1 MELVEINKEEFNNL
15 AKNFTCKNFF
25 QKSNIGESLKER
37 NKKVYYLGLKENNIM
52 QAITMIY
59 EGNTFL
65 GKKEF
70 ICLKG
75 FLCDYNNHEV
85 VKEFRMKL
93 IDFVTLHGGF
103 KLTIDPYINEV
114 ERDIDGKIVENGNN
128 NYEVIK
134 FLKDIGYNKSKIDIQ
149 VKYNF
154 CLDLKNKTEEE
165 IFKNFKQNT
174 RNLINRAL
182 RDGVEIINLKY
193 EELPIFKQITE
204 DTSKRRGFLDKSLEY
219 YQSMYKVFQ
228 DKVVFKLA
236 RLNINKHL
244 EYLNNLKKDYEE
256 KIAKI
261 SGINK
266 KKDNYEFEL
275 ENVKKKIEKVQSLPS
290 ENGYLNLAVAMF
302 MLYGDE
308 TIYLF
313 SGSNDLYNEYG
324 GAYLIQWDII
334 KYGIEN
340 NYRRHNFF
348 GILNYNS
355 PNSKDY
361 GVYLFKKGFNGYV
374 EELIGEYYI
383 CTNSLISKIYKLKN
397 KLR

>member
-1 MELVEINKEEFNNL
+1 
-15 AKNFTCKNFF
+15 
-25 QKSNIGESLKER
+25 
-37 NKKVYYLGLKENNIM
+37 
-52 QAITMIY
+52 
-59 EGNTFL
+59 
-65 GKKEF
+65 
-70 ICLKG
+70 
-75 FLCDYNNHEV
+75 
-85 VKEFRMKL
+85 MKL
-93 IDFVTLHGGF
+93 LDFVTLHGGF

-348 GILNYNS
+348 GILNYNN

>member
-25 QKSNIGESLKER
+25 QTSNMGESLYER
-37 NKKVYYLGLKENNIM
+37 GKKVYYLGLKENNIM

-85 VKEFRMKL
+85 VKEFSMKL
-93 IDFVTLHGGF
+93 LDFVTLHGGF

-348 GILNYNS
+348 GILNYNN